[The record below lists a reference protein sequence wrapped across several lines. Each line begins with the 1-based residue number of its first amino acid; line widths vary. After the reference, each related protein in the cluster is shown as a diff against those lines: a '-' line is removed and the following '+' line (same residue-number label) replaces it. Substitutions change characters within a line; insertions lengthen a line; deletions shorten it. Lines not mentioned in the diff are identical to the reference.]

1 MNPML
6 TRRGFLASAAA
17 STSLVG
23 WLGRLAAA
31 DPDRPRP
38 KACILLWMAG
48 GPSHIDTWDP
58 KPDAPA
64 TIRGEFGTIETSVSG
79 IRISEHFPKFA
90 RLMKHAAILR
100 GMSTQES
107 DHKLATYHLH

>member
-1 MNPML
+1 MQSRLN
-6 TRRGFLASAAA
+6 RRAFLASAAA

-31 DPDRPRP
+31 EPDRPRP
-38 KACILLWMAG
+38 KACILLWMGG

-58 KPDAPA
+58 KPEAPA
-64 TIRGEFGTIETSVSG
+64 NIRGEFGAIETAVPG
-79 IRISEHFPKFA
+79 IRISENFPKFA

-107 DHKLATYHLH
+107 D